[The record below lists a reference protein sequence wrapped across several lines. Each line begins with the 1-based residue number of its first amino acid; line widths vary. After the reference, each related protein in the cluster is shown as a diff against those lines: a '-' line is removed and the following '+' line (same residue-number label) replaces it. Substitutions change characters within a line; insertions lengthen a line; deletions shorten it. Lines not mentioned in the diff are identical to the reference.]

1 MEKKL
6 VDSELKVMNVIWREG
21 DLPVKRIAEILKEE
35 TGWNV
40 NTTYTLIKRCIE
52 KGAVERQEPNFV
64 CHALVQRET
73 VQETEAES
81 LLDRVFDGSASMLFA
96 SLLSRKKL
104 SRKEIDEMRKL
115 IDEMETAAAEES

>member
-21 DLPVKRIAEILKEE
+21 DLPAKRIAEILKEE

>member
-96 SLLSRKKL
+96 SLLSQKKL